1 MADLPRRR
9 AKPCLRIRPADNV
22 KAGTI
27 FPFNGFVGIT
37 RLDIRAGEL
46 GALAVSG
53 VFETPKADEA
63 IDVGDPVYWDE
74 ANEVATKQKTDI
86 YLGTAVYNAQASAE
100 FVYYLLNAGSTGA
113 SGTSGST
120 ATTSPA
126 IADLGTLTSDS
137 GCSASMA
144 TLKETI
150 NEILEAL
157 RSAGIIA
164 AS

>member
-1 MADLPRRR
+1 MIARYVQKGESIDY
-9 AKPCLRIRPADNV
+9 RPETDI

-27 FPFNGFVGIT
+27 VPFAGFVGIT

-74 ANEVATKQKTDI
+74 ANEVATKQKTDV
-86 YLGTAVYNAQASAE
+86 YLGTAVYNAQASSE
-100 FVYYLLNAGSTGA
+100 FVYYLLNASASAGA
-113 SGTSGST
+113 TAGSGS
-120 ATTSPA
+120 ASAA

-137 GCSASMA
+137 GCSESMGI
-144 TLKETI
+144 LKEKI
-150 NEILEAL
+150 NSILEAL

>member
-1 MADLPRRR
+1 MSARYVQKGENIDF
-9 AKPCLRIRPADNV
+9 RPTENV

-53 VFETPKADEA
+53 VFESPKADEA

-74 ANEVATKQKTDI
+74 ANEVATKEKTDI
-86 YLGTAVYNAQASAE
+86 YLGVAVYNAQASSE
-100 FVYYLLNAGSTGA
+100 FVYFLLNAGSTGA
-113 SGTSGST
+113 SGTSGSAAT
-120 ATTSPA
+120 ASPA

-137 GCSASMA
+137 GCSTSMA

-157 RSAGIIA
+157 RSANIIA

>member
-1 MADLPRRR
+1 MIARYVQKGENIDF
-9 AKPCLRIRPADNV
+9 RPTENV

-74 ANEVATKQKTDI
+74 ANEVATKQKADI

-100 FVYYLLNAGSTGA
+100 FVYFLLNSGAKGGSAGG
-113 SGTSGST
+113 SGSS
-120 ATTSPA
+120 AGAA
-126 IADLGTLTSDS
+126 IADLGALTSDS
-137 GCSASMA
+137 GCAESMGI
-144 TLKETI
+144 LKEKI
-150 NEILEAL
+150 NTILEAL

>member
-1 MADLPRRR
+1 MTARYVQKGENIDF
-9 AKPCLRIRPADNV
+9 RPADNV

-53 VFETPKADEA
+53 VFESPKADEA

-74 ANEVATKQKTDI
+74 ANEVATKQKTDV
-86 YLGTAVYNAQASAE
+86 YLGVAVYNAQASSE
-100 FVYYLLNAGSTGA
+100 FVYFLLNAGSTGA
-113 SGTSGST
+113 SGTSGSAAT
-120 ATTSPA
+120 ASPA

-157 RSAGIIA
+157 RSANIIA

>member
-1 MADLPRRR
+1 MIARYVQKGEAIDY
-9 AKPCLRIRPADNV
+9 RPSENV
-22 KAGTI
+22 PAGTI
-27 FPFNGFVGIT
+27 VPFAGFVGIT

-46 GALAVSG
+46 GALAVTG
-53 VFETPKADEA
+53 VFESPKADES
-63 IDVGDPVYWDE
+63 IDVGEAVYYD
-74 ANEVATKQKTDI
+74 ATNGVATKEKTDVF
-86 YLGTAVYNAQASAE
+86 LGVAVYNAQASSE
-100 FVYYLLNAGSTGA
+100 FVYFLLNAGSTGA

-157 RSAGIIA
+157 RSAGIIV

>member
-1 MADLPRRR
+1 MIARYVQKGEAIDY
-9 AKPCLRIRPADNV
+9 RPSENV
-22 KAGTI
+22 PAGTI
-27 FPFNGFVGIT
+27 VPFAGFVGIT

-63 IDVGDPVYWDE
+63 IDVGDPVSWDE
-74 ANEVATKQKTDI
+74 ANEVATKQKTDV

-100 FVYYLLNAGSTGA
+100 FVYYLLNAGAKGGSAGG
-113 SGTSGST
+113 SGTGS
-120 ATTSPA
+120 AA

-137 GCSASMA
+137 GCAESMM
-144 TLKETI
+144 TLREKI
-150 NEILEAL
+150 NAILSAL
-157 RSAGIIA
+157 RSANIIA

>member
-1 MADLPRRR
+1 MIARYVQKGEAIDF
-9 AKPCLRIRPADNV
+9 RPTENV

-37 RLDIRAGEL
+37 RLDIQAGEL

-63 IDVGDPVYWDE
+63 IDVGDPIYWDE
-74 ANEVATKQKTDI
+74 ANEVATKQKTDV
-86 YLGTAVYNAQASAE
+86 YLGTAIYNAQASSE
-100 FVYYLLNAGSTGA
+100 FDYYLLNASASAGA
-113 SGTSGST
+113 AAGSGSVGG
-120 ATTSPA
+120 A

-137 GCSASMA
+137 GCSESMA
-144 TLKETI
+144 VLKEKI
-150 NEILEAL
+150 NAILEAL

>member
-1 MADLPRRR
+1 MSARYVQKGESIDYRPETDVR
-9 AKPCLRIRPADNV
+9 AK
-22 KAGTI
+22 TI
-27 FPFNGFVGIT
+27 VPFPGFVGIT

-53 VFETPKADEA
+53 VFESPKADEA

-74 ANEVATKQKTDI
+74 ANEVATKQKTDV
-86 YLGTAVYNAQASAE
+86 YLGVAVYNAQASSE
-100 FVYYLLNAGSTGA
+100 FVYFLLNAGSTGA
-113 SGTSGST
+113 SGTSGSAAT
-120 ATTSPA
+120 ASPA

-157 RSAGIIA
+157 RSANIIA

>member
-1 MADLPRRR
+1 MSARYVQKGESIDYRPETDVR
-9 AKPCLRIRPADNV
+9 AK
-22 KAGTI
+22 TI
-27 FPFNGFVGIT
+27 VPFPGFVGIT

-46 GALAVSG
+46 GALAVTG
-53 VFETPKADEA
+53 VFESPKADEA

-74 ANEVATKQKTDI
+74 ANEVATKQKTDV
-86 YLGTAVYNAQASAE
+86 YLGVAVYNAQASSE
-100 FVYYLLNAGSTGA
+100 FVYFLLNAGSTGA
-113 SGTSGST
+113 SGTSGSAAT
-120 ATTSPA
+120 ASPA

-157 RSAGIIA
+157 RSANIIA

>member
-1 MADLPRRR
+1 MSARYVQKGESIDYRPETDVR
-9 AKPCLRIRPADNV
+9 AK
-22 KAGTI
+22 TI
-27 FPFNGFVGIT
+27 VPFPGFVGIT

-46 GALAVSG
+46 GALAVTG
-53 VFETPKADEA
+53 VFESPKADEA

-74 ANEVATKQKTDI
+74 ANEVATKQKTDV
-86 YLGTAVYNAQASAE
+86 YLGVAVYNAQASSE
-100 FVYYLLNAGSTGA
+100 FVYFLLNAGSTGA
-113 SGTSGST
+113 SGTSGSAAT
-120 ATTSPA
+120 ASPA

-150 NEILEAL
+150 NEILDAL
-157 RSAGIIA
+157 RSANIIA

>member
-1 MADLPRRR
+1 MIARYVQKGENIDF
-9 AKPCLRIRPADNV
+9 RPADNV

-46 GALAVSG
+46 GALAVTG
-53 VFETPKADEA
+53 VFESPKTAEA
-63 IDVGDPVYWDE
+63 IDVGEAVYYDAE
-74 ANEVATKQKTDI
+74 NGIATKEKTDI

-100 FVYYLLNAGSTGA
+100 FVYYLLNASASAGA
-113 SGTSGST
+113 AAGSGS
-120 ATTSPA
+120 ASAA
-126 IADLGTLTSDS
+126 IADLGALTSDS
-137 GCSASMA
+137 GCSESMA
-144 TLKETI
+144 VLKEKV
-150 NEILEAL
+150 NAILEAL

>member
-1 MADLPRRR
+1 MSARYVQKGEAIDY
-9 AKPCLRIRPADNV
+9 RPPENV
-22 KAGTI
+22 PAGTI
-27 FPFNGFVGIT
+27 VPFAGFVGIT

-46 GALAVSG
+46 GALAVTG
-53 VFETPKADEA
+53 VFESPKADEA

-74 ANEVATKQKTDI
+74 ANEVATKQKTDV
-86 YLGTAVYNAQASAE
+86 YLGVAVYNAQASSE
-100 FVYYLLNAGSTGA
+100 FVYFLLNAGSTGA
-113 SGTSGST
+113 SGTSGSAAT
-120 ATTSPA
+120 ASPA

-157 RSAGIIA
+157 RSANIIA

>member
-1 MADLPRRR
+1 MSARYVQKGESIDYRPETDVR
-9 AKPCLRIRPADNV
+9 AK
-22 KAGTI
+22 TI
-27 FPFNGFVGIT
+27 VPFPGFVGIT

-46 GALAVSG
+46 GALAVTG
-53 VFETPKADEA
+53 VFESPKADEA

-74 ANEVATKQKTDI
+74 ANEVATKQKTDV
-86 YLGTAVYNAQASAE
+86 YLGTAIYNAQASSE
-100 FVYYLLNAGSTGA
+100 FVYFLLNAGSTGA
-113 SGTSGST
+113 SGTSGSAAT
-120 ATTSPA
+120 ASPA

-157 RSAGIIA
+157 RSAGVIA